1 MAVHCDAT
9 AEPVDVRGPSRMP
22 APKVCYRPCQS
33 GLAVAPGRVSSL
45 SGDKML
51 RAFRL
56 FAGLVLAL
64 LAGSPEL
71 RACNLSQWTSA
82 TASNPLVSLTAIE
95 PDGTV
100 SRYAGR
106 CAMAARAPA
115 NYVTDASPLN
125 ESAFRAR
132 FYLMSKR
139 LAPNSVPTGTSILFR
154 ARNAAGADM
163 ITVRFNNSGT
173 DGRFEFATSGGVFAS
188 SAVVALDRWYA
199 VELNWA
205 AGAAMTATVQGA
217 GGAALAPVVTTTSV
231 ASDRIDAVS
240 LGWIS
245 GGSADAIVLVD
256 AYESRRATQIGRIC
270 RGDADG
276 SNVRDA
282 ADPSSIANEFVG
294 VGLAPLQPDCNED
307 GRVDAADAICTR
319 NLAAAGTNCN
329 ATSTQW

>member
-1 MAVHCDAT
+1 
-9 AEPVDVRGPSRMP
+9 
-22 APKVCYRPCQS
+22 
-33 GLAVAPGRVSSL
+33 
-45 SGDKML
+45 ML

-64 LAGSPEL
+64 LAGSPVV
-71 RACNLSQWTSA
+71 RACDLSQWTSV
-82 TASNPLVSLTAIE
+82 TVSNPPLSLTASE

-106 CAMAARAPA
+106 CAMTARAPA
-115 NYVTDASPLN
+115 NYVTDSTPRS

-132 FYLMSKR
+132 FYVMSKR
-139 LAPNSVPTGTSILFR
+139 LTPNAVPTGTSIVFR
-154 ARNAAGADM
+154 ATNSAGADM
-163 ITVRFNNSGT
+163 ITVRFNNSGA
-173 DGRFEFATSGGVFAS
+173 DGKFEFATSGGVFSS

-217 GGAALAPVVTTTSV
+217 GGAALLPVVTATSA
-231 ASDRIDAVS
+231 ASDRVDSVS

-245 GGSADAIVLVD
+245 GGSTAAIVLVD
-256 AYESRRATQIGRIC
+256 AYESRRATQIGRVC

-282 ADPSSIANEFVG
+282 ADQSSIANEFLG

-307 GRVDAADAICTR
+307 GQVDAADAICTR